1 MHMEG
6 SKPLPWLALV
16 GCVLMIVSLFAAFG
30 VYVFLSEPG
39 GIYRS
44 PPLAN
49 LAGIVLLLVGIVLIY
64 VGFRKAE

>member
-1 MHMEG
+1 MEG
-6 SKPLPWLALV
+6 SKPLPWLALA
-16 GCVLMIVSLFAAFG
+16 GCVLMMASLVAAFG
-30 VYVFLSEPG
+30 VYIFLSEPG

-49 LAGIVLLLVGIVLIY
+49 LASTVLWLLGIVLIY

>member
-1 MHMEG
+1 MM
-6 SKPLPWLALV
+6 
-16 GCVLMIVSLFAAFG
+16 VSLFAAFG

-49 LAGIVLLLVGIVLIY
+49 LAGVVLLLLGIVLIY